1 MIEANDSGYEYTGI
15 AILETLNEAKRYN
28 AYLMSQILKYSNDAE
43 SVLDFGA
50 GIGTFADIFNDMDI
64 IAVEKDPTLYDL
76 LKKKGYKV
84 HTDLSEIY
92 DKSIEFIYTLNV
104 LEHIKDDK
112 SALKELYS
120 KLKPGRKLFIYV
132 PALKILFSNLDRKI
146 KHYRRYN
153 KTQTIHMLQE
163 IGYNIVIAHY
173 VDSLGFF
180 ATLLYRILNKS
191 GELSLRSIKMYD
203 TFLFPLSKRLD
214 DLGFKKLFGKNLLII
229 ANRPIDVNKLT

>member
-50 GIGTFADIFNDMDI
+50 GIGTFTDIFNDMDI

-84 HTDLSEIY
+84 HTDLSEID

-104 LEHIKDDK
+104 LEHIKDDI
-112 SALKELYS
+112 SVLKELYS
-120 KLKPGRKLFIYV
+120 KLKPGGKLFIYV
-132 PALKILFSNLDRKI
+132 PAFRILFSNLDRKI
-146 KHYRRYN
+146 KHYRRYK
-153 KTQTIHMLQE
+153 KTQTIQMLQE
-163 IGYNIVIAHY
+163 IGYNN
-173 VDSLGFF
+173 G
-180 ATLLYRILNKS
+180 
-191 GELSLRSIKMYD
+191 
-203 TFLFPLSKRLD
+203 
-214 DLGFKKLFGKNLLII
+214 
-229 ANRPIDVNKLT
+229 VNP